1 MPCSYCPMDGD
12 ESQCSLCRADA
23 EHRDRNRRYSQAVSA
38 VCLIVLVVVFVTA
51 AVCGIVNVVSK
62 H

>member
-12 ESQCSLCRADA
+12 DADCSVCRDW
-23 EHRDRNRRYSQAVSA
+23 DRRRNYSRAVSA
-38 VCLIVLVVVFVTA
+38 VMLGVLVVAFVTA
-51 AVCGIVNVVSK
+51 AVCGVVNVLGGK

>member
-1 MPCSYCPMDGD
+1 MCEHCSPDDSECGV
-12 ESQCSLCRADA
+12 CRDW
-23 EHRDRNRRYSQAVSA
+23 DRRRNYSRTVSA

-51 AVCGIVNVVSK
+51 TVCGVVNVVSK